1 MNRRNPLLAGV
12 IALVLGAAGQIHA
25 AGPAPAKSIALGF
38 VSEKPPAEVEAHFQ
52 DFMRYLG
59 QKLAVEARV
68 VAAPTVSQL
77 TKLLDEKKV
86 DFYMDSPYPT
96 YLVNRQGA
104 ARLLL
109 RRWKSGMAEYHSI
122 LFAKKDGRVSG
133 FADLKG
139 KIVAFED
146 PGSTSAYFLPKVFLL
161 KKGLQLK
168 EKAAPESKPPP
179 GEIGYIFTYS
189 TAKTVD
195 LVLSDKAAA
204 GAFSNDDHDRLD
216 EKAKTQIVKLG
227 ETESVPRS
235 LVSTRKDLDPG
246 MAQRLKETLLAMPND
261 EEGKKILARTD
272 GTTKF
277 DPLPGG
283 EEAMRRRL
291 VELFRPRG
299 KN

>member
-1 MNRRNPLLAGV
+1 MNRGTCLIAGV
-12 IALVLGAAGQIHA
+12 IALVLGAAAQVHA
-25 AGPAPAKSIALGF
+25 AGQAPVKSITLGF
-38 VSEKPPAEVEAHFQ
+38 VSEKPQPEIEGRFQ
-52 DFMRYLG
+52 DFMRYVG
-59 QKLAVEARV
+59 QKLSVETKV

-77 TKLLDEKKV
+77 TRLLDEKKV

-122 LFAKKDGRVSG
+122 IFAKKNSRVNG
-133 FADLKG
+133 LGDLKG
-139 KIVAFED
+139 KIIAFED

-161 KKGLQLK
+161 KKGFQLT
-168 EKAAPESKPPP
+168 EKPAPESKLLPK
-179 GEIGYIFTYS
+179 ETGYIFTYS

-204 GAFSNDDHDRLD
+204 GAFSNDDYEGID
-216 EKAKTQIVKLG
+216 EKAKAQIVKLG
-227 ETESVPRS
+227 ETESLPRS
-235 LVSTRKDLDPG
+235 LVSIRKDLDPG
-246 MAQRLKETLLAMPND
+246 MAKRLKETLSAMQND
-261 EEGKKILARTD
+261 EEGRKILAQTD

-277 DPLPGG
+277 DLLPGG